1 MQALQK
7 PARFL
12 WFCFLLFTG
21 LYFSKTILVPLTIAG
36 LLAMLV
42 LPLSVRLEKKG
53 VSRGLSAVL
62 CIFLMLVV
70 IAGLVFLLQWQ
81 FSGLMEDLNGIEQR
95 VNELISQLK
104 QWISSNLGVSAKKQ
118 TELIKQQQ
126 ESSSG
131 QVSGVVTTIMN
142 SLMAVAVDLI
152 LVLVYIF
159 LLLYFRSHLKSF
171 VLKLTPSE
179 DHLKARQIISQSSE
193 VAQQYLGGLG
203 AMIVTLWVLYGIGFS
218 IIGVE
223 HAIFLGIL
231 CGLFEII
238 PFIGNLTGTGLTVLV
253 TVAQGGDSS
262 MIIGIIVVYGLV
274 QFVQT
279 YLLEPLIVGS
289 GVNINPLFTIL
300 GIVIGETVWGV
311 AGMILALPLIGIIK
325 IICDHIEPLQ
335 PYGFLIGEN
344 KKKDDKN
351 FMDKIKERFR
361 KK

>member
-12 WFCFLLFTG
+12 WFCFLLFSG

-36 LLAMLV
+36 LLAMLI
-42 LPLSVRLEKKG
+42 LPLSIRLEKRG
-53 VSRGLSAVL
+53 VKRGLAAVL
-62 CIFLMLVV
+62 CIALMLMG

-81 FSGLMEDLNGIEQR
+81 FSGLIEDLTGIEQR
-95 VNELISQLK
+95 ITQLVSELK
-104 QWISSNLGVSAKKQ
+104 QWISSNLGVSPKKQ
-118 TELIKQQQ
+118 TELIQQQQ

-131 QVSGVVTTIMN
+131 QLSSVVTTVMN

-159 LLLYFRSHLKSF
+159 LLLYFRSHLKTF
-171 VLKLTPSE
+171 VLKLTPAE
-179 DHLKARQIISQSSE
+179 DHLKARQVMNQSSE
-193 VAQQYLGGLG
+193 VAQSYLGGLG
-203 AMIVTLWVLYGIGFS
+203 GMIVTLWVLYGLGFS
-218 IIGVE
+218 IVGVE
-223 HAIFLGIL
+223 HAIFLGIV

-238 PFIGNLTGTGLTVLV
+238 PFIGNLTGTGLTVLI
-253 TVAQGGDSS
+253 TIAQGGDSK
-262 MIIGIIVVYGLV
+262 MIIGILVVYGLV

-300 GIVIGETVWGV
+300 GIVIGETVWGI
-311 AGMILALPLIGIIK
+311 AGMILALPVIGIIK
-325 IICDHIEPLQ
+325 IICDHVEPLQ

-351 FMDKIKERFR
+351 ILDKLKGMFS
-361 KK
+361 KS